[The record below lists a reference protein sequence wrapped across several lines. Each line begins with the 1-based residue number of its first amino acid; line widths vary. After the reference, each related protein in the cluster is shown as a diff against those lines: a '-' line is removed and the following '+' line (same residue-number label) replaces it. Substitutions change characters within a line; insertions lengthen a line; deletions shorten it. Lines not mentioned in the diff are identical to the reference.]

1 MRQRFFDLLCAIPM
15 TLIALV
21 PMGLIAVAIIL
32 TDGFPVL
39 FRQTRVGRHGREFTL
54 LKFRS
59 MRGAP
64 KGASGGFEP
73 GQTSRVTVV
82 GRLLRRTKLDELPQL
97 FNVLGGDMSVV
108 GPRPEV
114 PRWTSVHVDMWE
126 VVLSVRP
133 GLTDPASLAYSDE
146 ESILA
151 EAEDPEAAYR
161 DEVLPRK
168 LRLAMEYARTRTI
181 AGDVRIIVATAG
193 LVLRRL
199 VGR

>member
-15 TLIALV
+15 TLIALL
-21 PMGLIAVAIIL
+21 PMGLIAMAIVL
-32 TDGFPVL
+32 TDGLPVL

-73 GQTSRVTVV
+73 GQTSRVTGV

-97 FNVLGGDMSVV
+97 FNVLRGDMSVV

-114 PRWTSVHVDMWE
+114 PRWTSVHGEMWK

-133 GLTDPASLAYSDE
+133 GLTDPASLAFSDE

-151 EAEDPEAAYR
+151 AAEDPEAAYR

-168 LRLAMEYARTRTI
+168 LRLAMEYARTRTV
-181 AGDVRIIVATAG
+181 AGDVGIIVATAG

-199 VGR
+199 AGR

>member
-1 MRQRFFDLLCAIPM
+1 M
-15 TLIALV
+15 TLIALL
-21 PMGLIAVAIIL
+21 PMGLIAVAIVL
-32 TDGFPVL
+32 TDGLPVL

-73 GQTSRVTVV
+73 GQTGRVTGV

-97 FNVLGGDMSVV
+97 FNVLRGDMSIV

-114 PRWTSVHVDMWE
+114 PRWTAVHGEMWK

-133 GLTDPASLAYSDE
+133 GLTDPASLAFSDE
-146 ESILA
+146 ESMLA
-151 EAEDPEAAYR
+151 AAADPEAAYR
-161 DEVLPRK
+161 DDVLPRK
-168 LRLAMEYARTRTI
+168 LRLAMEYARTRTV
-181 AGDVRIIVATAG
+181 AGDVRIMVATAG

-199 VGR
+199 AGR